1 MLLLLLINCFAKIRS
16 ACFGSVGIACINLS
30 MKGFAMLRF
39 HRFGTLATGSALGS
53 NALSD
58 KDLLLESCN
67 TQELIIASG
76 LYLKTLAKMILPQH
90 VQVKVAPSDI
100 VQDVTV
106 IALIKSGQF
115 QGKTERE
122 LKAWLEAI
130 LKNKCLQAYRNVTRR
145 GEVSL
150 EGLVAAKDDFHN
162 GGGIQ
167 VADPSSPEPAKV
179 YSRQELRNILR
190 VAIMR
195 LPVKLSLVF
204 LMKYEE
210 GLEVVEIAKRL
221 GIERATAQKRYERG
235 KERLKSMP
243 ELRRIFEGLE

>member
-1 MLLLLLINCFAKIRS
+1 
-16 ACFGSVGIACINLS
+16 
-30 MKGFAMLRF
+30 MLRF
-39 HRFGTLATGSALGS
+39 SRFGTLVAGSVLGS
-53 NALSD
+53 NSLSEN
-58 KDLLLESCN
+58 DLLLESCN

-90 VQVKVAPSDI
+90 VQVKVSPSDI

-106 IALIKSGQF
+106 IALVKCGQF
-115 QGKTERE
+115 HGKTERE

-150 EGLVAAKDDFHN
+150 EGLAAAKSESHN
-162 GGGIQ
+162 GGIQ

-195 LPVKLSLVF
+195 LPVKLSLVI

-210 GLEVVEIAKRL
+210 GLDVTEIARRL
-221 GIERATAQKRYERG
+221 GIDKSAAQKRFERG
-235 KERLKSMP
+235 VARLKRMP
-243 ELRRIFEGLE
+243 DLRRFFEGLE